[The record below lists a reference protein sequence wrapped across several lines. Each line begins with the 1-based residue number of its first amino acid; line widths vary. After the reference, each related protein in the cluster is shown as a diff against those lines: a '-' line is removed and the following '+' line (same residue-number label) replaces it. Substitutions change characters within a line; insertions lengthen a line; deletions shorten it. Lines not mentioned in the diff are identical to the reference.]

1 MIRSLSTLA
10 LVTLGAVLLPSCSG
24 GFDPASKI
32 QSVRVLGLKADKPY
46 AKPGDTV
53 NLEILAVDRR
63 PKQDREMRVYWVP
76 LVCTNPLNDAY
87 YACFLPGTQLTD
99 PQGAPLGAGSG
110 GGGLAPGGGDVTSL
124 LPKGNTFSYVVPSN
138 AVTSHKVVPGST
150 GPYGISIVFYLAC
163 AGRVRFATRD
173 EASANPQQVPLLCTD
188 EEGNA
193 LGADDYVLG
202 FWRSFSYDDR
212 PNANPVIE
220 SVKIGDQVVDATKPV
235 SVETCTKANAMECEG
250 TKLTVVVPPSS
261 QEEKPYDPD
270 APKERVW
277 VSTFSDV
284 VDVDGSQR
292 LLYDSQKGAILDNPV
307 KLTAKGDAV
316 GKSGTVWLVVHDNR
330 SGASWTSL
338 PVTVVP
344 QP

>member
-1 MIRSLSTLA
+1 MIRTLSTLA
-10 LVTLGAVLLPSCSG
+10 LVALGAALLPSCSG
-24 GFDPASKI
+24 GFDPATKI

-63 PKQDREMRVYWVP
+63 PKQEREMRVYWVP
-76 LVCTNPLNDAY
+76 LVCTNPPNDAY
-87 YACFLPGTQLTD
+87 YACFVPGTQLTD

-110 GGGLAPGGGDVTSL
+110 GGLTPGGGDVTSL
-124 LPKGNTFSYVVPSN
+124 LPKGNTFTYVVPSN
-138 AVTSHKVVPGST
+138 AVSSHKVVPGST

-188 EEGNA
+188 DDGKP

-202 FWRSFSYDDR
+202 FWRTFAYEDR
-212 PNANPVIE
+212 PNTNPVIE
-220 SVKIGDQVVDATKPV
+220 GVRVNGEVADVTKPI
-235 SVETCTKANAMECEG
+235 TITACADPKAKDCTPVKVDV
-250 TKLTVVVPPSS
+250 LVPPSS
-261 QEEKPYDPD
+261 QEPKAYDSD
-270 APKERVW
+270 APRERVW
-277 VSTFSDV
+277 VSAFSDV
-284 VDVDGSQR
+284 GDVGSATR
-292 LLYDSQKGAILDNPV
+292 LLYDTKAGAITDNPIE
-307 KLTAKGDAV
+307 LRGDFDDV

-330 SGASWTSL
+330 SGAAWTSL

-344 QP
+344 KP